1 MTKISGDI
9 IILQKCTK
17 NHDQMLYCSSD
28 IACDGCN
35 LHFSFWAIFFPFTP
49 LTAQKTQIEKK
60 TWKRAWDIII
70 SHMCTENYDCNIP
83 MAPELWSAMD
93 ERTDGFTH
101 GLKKWQRLVPHL
113 KTHSIKERI
122 FSWTKIFMGKW
133 KLN

>member
-60 TWKRAWDIII
+60 KNEKGHEI
-70 SHMCTENYDCNIP
+70 SSFHICV
-83 MAPELWSAMD
+83 
-93 ERTDGFTH
+93 
-101 GLKKWQRLVPHL
+101 LK
-113 KTHSIKERI
+113 IMI
-122 FSWTKIFMGKW
+122 AIY
-133 KLN
+133 